1 MKKLYSLLL
10 LGGLLFFGVNNA
22 WAGQITFYV
31 ASSTAYT
38 VKANI
43 NCVDNSDW
51 YWSTGEM
58 SLVEGKTYNSKNVY
72 SYTFYATQ
80 VSTTQIQ
87 LYDGSTHKGEKVATS
102 GSTFSVENIA
112 GRIYDYEEGK
122 WCWAV
127 RGSWNGWAS
136 SYFAYDGETLSI
148 NCSANATPSFKIGEE
163 GTTCNVWK
171 GAPKGQNASLYSN
184 NCTNWALDANDGN
197 QNCVLH
203 TTVAGA
209 YSFSW
214 NTSTARLDVTYPTT
228 YSRSG
233 LSAGGWG
240 TLCLPVKINSV
251 TGATLYQIHS
261 YNSDGSGVILFTP
274 ADYYAGNAYIFKL
287 DAGVDEISV
296 GLDNAN
302 YDGDANNYQG
312 LYGTYSPITING
324 SGSETN
330 LYVVSGGQLIQA
342 AQNCSVGE
350 FRAYVNKS
358 TIPSFV
364 PSAPGV
370 RYLEIPMA
378 PENATDINAIEA
390 NEKAIKFIEDGQIFI
405 QKNGI
410 VYDMTGRVVR

>member
-1 MKKLYSLLL
+1 MRKIYSLLL
-10 LGGLLFFGVNNA
+10 LGGLLFFGVQSA
-22 WAGQITFYV
+22 WADIAFEQNPYIGSWHQSSIKSNLVAGKTYAGKTVYSATFTVGATNVSELQFQLYKKNGHVGQKQPIS
-31 ASSTAYT
+31 SSTAT
-38 VKANI
+38 
-43 NCVDNSDW
+43 DNF
-51 YWSTGEM
+51 
-58 SLVEGKTYNSKNVY
+58 N
-72 SYTFYATQ
+72 
-80 VSTTQIQ
+80 
-87 LYDGSTHKGEKVATS
+87 
-102 GSTFSVENIA
+102 
-112 GRIYDYEEGK
+112 GRIFNYEADK
-122 WCWAV
+122 WGWVV

-148 NCSANATPSFKIGEE
+148 NCSANATPNFKIGEE
-163 GTTCNVWK
+163 NLSCTIWK
-171 GAPKGQNASLYSN
+171 GAPKSQNASLYSN
-184 NCTNWALDANDGN
+184 NCTNWTLDANDGN

-209 YSFSW
+209 YTFSW
-214 NTSTARLDVTYPTT
+214 NTSTSKLDVSYPTS
-228 YSRSG
+228 YSRTG
-233 LSAGGWG
+233 LTTGGWG

-274 ADYYAGNAYIFKL
+274 AEYYAGNAYIFKL
-287 DAGVDEISV
+287 DAGIDEISV

-312 LYGTYSPITING
+312 LYGAYAPITING

-330 LYVVSGGQLIQA
+330 LYVVSGGLLIQA

-358 TIPSFV
+358 SIPSFT

-378 PENATDINAIEA
+378 PENATVINAIEA